1 MRATVFIPFLTLA
14 ACDRAEAPRAT
25 DAPQDIA
32 SAVTG
37 EPHRAGSADIERAV
51 IVARALQARP
61 SQADSVLAANAM
73 TVDALEALML
83 RIASD
88 SALSAEYARRVA
100 GGAE

>member
-14 ACDRAEAPRAT
+14 ACDRADAPHAA

-32 SAVTG
+32 PAVTS
-37 EPHRAGSADIERAV
+37 EPQRASHADIERAV
-51 IVARALQARP
+51 VVARALQARP
-61 SQADSVLAANAM
+61 SQTDSVLAANAM
-73 TVDALEALML
+73 TVETLEALML

-88 SALSAEYARRVA
+88 SALSADYARRVS